1 MNILFS
7 TTRQWNPGDEFIHR
21 GILNLLRGSGL
32 RFNSIA
38 WNRHPSI
45 RPGNT
50 LLDNSYDE
58 LRHDPRSLDYVV
70 FAGTPEWR
78 GPRTDLLYRMIADNR
93 LRCALIGIGGHG
105 APAGFTPSESAV
117 LENQTDLITCRDR
130 STWSELSAKLSSTPV
145 ELLPCPSVFHA
156 TDPRQRQALARVGVI
171 YQTVHTQWQTVT
183 RQARDV
189 LIEIIQRLSRQI
201 ETVVICNYI
210 DEWSEASSIFGHDR
224 VWYSHDS
231 RDYEAAFL
239 DIDCLVAARVHGC
252 LGAIGTGAPAI
263 LIDWE
268 TDMRRQGIAD
278 EIPVL
283 EKGATDNPASV
294 VETVLGLD
302 AAARSAEVLEW
313 RQQQWQRYQ
322 PVLRHLS
329 ILNRPRSEGS
339 LAAEPDQ
346 DAIRRQLA
354 ANDAKSRAINA
365 PKRVPLVRRL
375 GPKIKRAARK
385 IGL

>member
-21 GILNLLRGSGL
+21 GVINLLRRLGL
-32 RFNSIA
+32 QFNSIA

-45 RPGNT
+45 RPGKT

-58 LRHDPRSLDYVV
+58 LRHDPQSLDYVI

-78 GPRTDLLYRMIADNR
+78 GDKTDPLYRMIFDHGM
-93 LRCALIGIGGHG
+93 RCALIGIGGHG
-105 APAGFTPSESAV
+105 TPVYLTPPEDSV
-117 LENQTDLITCRDR
+117 LEKQADLITCRDR
-130 STWSELSAKLSSTPV
+130 TTWSELSAQLSTPPV
-145 ELLPCPSVFHA
+145 ELLPCPSVFHPTA
-156 TDPRQRQALARVGVI
+156 PRQRQGISKVGVV
-171 YQTVHTQWQTVT
+171 YQTVHTEWQTVT
-183 RQARDV
+183 RKARDV

-201 ETVVICNYI
+201 DTVVICNYI

-231 RDYEAAFL
+231 RDYEEAFL
-239 DIDCLVAARVHGC
+239 DVDCLVAARVHGC

-278 EIPVL
+278 LIPVL
-283 EKGATDNPASV
+283 LKGTTDDPAQV
-294 VETVLGLD
+294 VETILGLD
-302 AAARSAEVLEW
+302 AAARSAEILEW
-313 RQQQWQRYQ
+313 QQQQFDRYRT
-322 PVLRHLS
+322 VLQHLS
-329 ILNRPRSEGS
+329 VLNRPRNDGS
-339 LAAEPDQ
+339 SPAEADQ
-346 DAIRRQLA
+346 DVIRRRLE
-354 ANDAKSRAINA
+354 ANEAKFRAIYP
-365 PKRVPLVRRL
+365 PKKVPLVRRL
-375 GPKIKRAARK
+375 GRKIKRAVRK